1 MRSDPGADA
10 NVGTWLELHA
20 RERPEHA
27 ALVVDATGERIAY
40 GALEARVRRTA
51 AALAALGLERG
62 DRLAFALP
70 SEPFVLELY
79 FAAARLGAIAIP
91 LNTRLTAA
99 ELAFQLDDA
108 EPRLAIRPSPSDLP
122 ARAGT
127 RALSP
132 DELRAHGPGQAPE
145 VPAAPGGET
154 PQMLM
159 YTSGTTGQP
168 KGAVLPHRKTYWNTR
183 NAELYFELEPPSV
196 VICPIP
202 LFHSFGLKIL
212 SVPALYCGATVV
224 LVDRFDPIGLQDCVA
239 RHRATLLGAVPV
251 MYDRMLEAGLAP
263 EKLATLRFGFSAGA
277 AIATDTLARYFER
290 GICVKQGYGQ
300 TETSILCCLDA
311 ADAQRK
317 AGSVGRPVR
326 FGEIRVATEDGRP
339 VARGET
345 GEVQVRGPIVMLG
358 YWRRPD
364 ETAASRVGGWHRTGD
379 LGVMDDEGFVTL
391 VGRLKELYISG
402 GENVYPAEVE
412 RVLRQHPS
420 VSEVAVVGVPDARWG
435 ETGRAYVVP
444 ARGAFDAQALLAWAG
459 ERLARYKLP
468 REVVVVA
475 ELPRTASG
483 KVQKHALLARG

>member
-1 MRSDPGADA
+1 MRSDPGPDA

-20 RERPEHA
+20 RERA
-27 ALVVDATGERIAY
+27 AHPALIVEATGERIGY
-40 GALEARVRRTA
+40 GELEQRVERTA
-51 AALAALGLERG
+51 AALAELGLERG
-62 DRLAFALP
+62 ERIAFALP
-70 SEPFVLELY
+70 SEPLVLELY

-108 EPRLAIRPSPSDLP
+108 EPRLAIHGAAGALP
-122 ARAGT
+122 ARRGT
-127 RALSP
+127 RALSA
-132 DELRAHGPGQAPE
+132 DELSAHLPDRPRE
-145 VPAAPGGET
+145 LSVAPGGET

-183 NAELYFELEPPSV
+183 NAELYFELGPESV
-196 VICPIP
+196 VVCPIP

-224 LVDRFDPIGLQDCVA
+224 LVDRFDALGLQDCVA

-251 MYDRMLEAGLAP
+251 MWQRMLDADLAA
-263 EKLATLRFGFSAGA
+263 EKLASVRFGFSAGA
-277 AIATDTLARYFER
+277 AIATETLERYFAR

-326 FGEIRVATEDGRP
+326 FGEVQIGDESGRP
-339 VARGET
+339 VPRGAR
-345 GEVQVRGPIVMLG
+345 GEVQVRGPIVMQG
-358 YWRRPD
+358 YWRRPE
-364 ETAASRVGGWHRTGD
+364 ETAASRVAGWHRTGD
-379 LGVMDDEGFVTL
+379 LGVMDAEGFVTL
-391 VGRLKELYISG
+391 VGRLTELYISG

-412 RVLRQHPS
+412 RVLGQHAN
-420 VSEVAVVGVPDARWG
+420 VADVAVVGVPDARWG
-435 ETGRAYVVP
+435 ESGRAYVVP
-444 ARGAFDAQALLAWAG
+444 ARQPFDAAELLTWAG

-468 REVVVVA
+468 GEVVVVT

-483 KVQKHALLARG
+483 KVQKHALLGRR

>member
-1 MRSDPGADA
+1 MRSDPGPDA

-20 RERPEHA
+20 RERGERT
-27 ALVVDATGERIAY
+27 ALVVDATGERI
-40 GALEARVRRTA
+40 GFGELELRVRRTA

-62 DRLAFALP
+62 DRIAFALP
-70 SEPFVLELY
+70 SEPLVLELY

-91 LNTRLTAA
+91 LNTRLTAS

-108 EPRLAIRPSPSDLP
+108 EPRLAIRSADNDLP
-122 ARAGT
+122 ERRGT
-127 RALSP
+127 LALSA
-132 DELRAHGPGQAPE
+132 DQLRARTPEAPGALA
-145 VPAAPGGET
+145 VAPGGET

-183 NAELYFELEPPSV
+183 NAEIYFELAPDSV
-196 VICPIP
+196 VVCPIP

-224 LVDRFDPIGLQDCVA
+224 LVDRFDPLALQDCVA

-251 MYDRMLEAGLAP
+251 MWQRMLDAGLAP
-263 EKLATLRFGFSAGA
+263 QKLASLRFGFSAGA
-277 AIATDTLARYFER
+277 AIATETLERYFAA

-326 FGEIRVATEDGRP
+326 FGELQIGDERGRAA
-339 VARGET
+339 ARGVR
-345 GEVQVRGPIVMLG
+345 GEVQVRGPLVMLG
-358 YWRRPD
+358 YWRRPE
-364 ETAASRVGGWHRTGD
+364 ETAASRIGGWHRTGD

-412 RVLRQHPS
+412 RVLGQHAN
-420 VSEVAVVGVPDARWG
+420 VRDVAVVGVPDARWG
-435 ETGRAYVVP
+435 ESGRAYVVP
-444 ARGAFDAQALLAWAG
+444 ARQPFDAAELLAWAG
-459 ERLARYKLP
+459 QRLARYKLP

-483 KVQKHALLARG
+483 KVQKHALFGSH